1 MASLLL
7 GLLAALIWGIHDFVV
22 RQVTPRAATAPLLL
36 LALLIGCLFLTPI
49 SLLVGGWQQLT
60 PSTLGLAALS
70 GFGFA
75 TATAGLY
82 RAFAIGP
89 VRLVAPI
96 AGAYPMLS
104 VGIGAAQGQP
114 IGAVS
119 WLGVAAIVTG
129 IALVA
134 RQDEVNPN
142 SPAQTRAAV
151 GWAVL
156 AAIGFALTFGLAH
169 LAARQGG
176 AAPVTLLARVVA
188 LAAVAVWLIAS
199 RTALTPA
206 LRLWRPLVLMGVL
219 DGAAIALVIAAAG
232 QANPEYAAVTSSLFG
247 MVTIVLAARFLA
259 EAMRPVQWLGVA
271 VVFAGI
277 GTLAAL

>member
-1 MASLLL
+1 MPSLLL

-36 LALLIGCLFLTPI
+36 LALLTGCLFLTPI
-49 SLLVGGWQQLT
+49 SLLVGGWQHLT

-70 GFGFA
+70 GLGVA
-75 TATAGLY
+75 AATAGLY

-104 VGIGAAQGQP
+104 AGIGAAQGHP
-114 IGAVS
+114 IGAAS
-119 WLGVAAIVTG
+119 WLGVAAIVGG

-134 RQDEVNPN
+134 RQEEVNPN
-142 SPAQTRAAV
+142 SPAQTRAAI
-151 GWAVL
+151 GWAAL
-156 AAIGFALTFGLAH
+156 AAIGYALTFGLAH
-169 LAARQGG
+169 LAAREGG

-206 LRLWRPLVLMGVL
+206 VRLWRPLVLMGVL
-219 DGAAIALVIAAAG
+219 DGAAITLVIAAAG
-232 QANPEYAAVTSSLFG
+232 LANPEYAAVTSSLFG

>member
-1 MASLLL
+1 MPSLLL

-36 LALLIGCLFLTPI
+36 LVLLSGCLFLTPV
-49 SLLVGGWQQLT
+49 SLLDGGWQSLT
-60 PSTLGLAALS
+60 PSALGLAVLS
-70 GFGFA
+70 GLGFA
-75 TATAGLY
+75 AATAGLY
-82 RAFAIGP
+82 RAIAIGP

-104 VGIGAAQGQP
+104 AGIGAAQGHL
-114 IGAVS
+114 IGALS
-119 WLGVAAIVTG
+119 WQGVAAIVAG

-134 RQDEVNPN
+134 RQEAVGRNT
-142 SPAQTRAAV
+142 PARTRAAI
-151 GWAVL
+151 GWSAL

-169 LAARQGG
+169 LAAREGG
-176 AAPVTLLARVVA
+176 VAPVTLLARVAA
-188 LAAVAVWLIAS
+188 LAVVVVWLSAN

-206 LRLWRPLVLMGVL
+206 LRLWRPLALMGVL

-232 QANPEYAAVTSSLFG
+232 QARPEYAAVTASLFG

-259 EAMRPVQWLGVA
+259 EPVRPVQWLVVV
-271 VVFAGI
+271 VVFIGI